1 MICRERCVSKIVPD
15 AMKSADRGETER
27 ARLTQRRRVR
37 RDAERLTENWRGYF
51 VGGAGWKSESER
63 VVSAMA
69 PWW

>member
-15 AMKSADRGETER
+15 ALKSAE
-27 ARLTQRRRVR
+27 
-37 RDAERLTENWRGYF
+37 LTENWRGYF

-69 PWW
+69 P